1 MRCKIIKDAS
11 SSREIGYEYRLST
24 LSITY
29 PAHRRYE
36 QRTSGMLCVSEIPD
50 ESLKPLFGTRFTVTD
65 RKTIDLQPK
74 QEFTEEA

>member
-1 MRCKIIKDAS
+1 M
-11 SSREIGYEYRLST
+11 
-24 LSITY
+24 
-29 PAHRRYE
+29 
-36 QRTSGMLCVSEIPD
+36 SEIPD